1 MKNQIININNN
12 VADNAISIIEQI
24 KHQIVDAKSC
34 DIKITNGK
42 TIIKVDNGKVGCVV
56 THQNLGSF
64 ETQEVSKCTKTDAND
79 RIGIVKALYKEGKTQ
94 TEIAR
99 LLMVSQKT
107 ISIDLKK
114 INENK
119 EIKKRTK
126 NKYIYIKVAKDWPLY
141 NTNIL

>member
-42 TIIKVDNGKVGCVV
+42 TIIKVDNGKVGCGV

-119 EIKKRTK
+119 EIKKEDK
-126 NKYIYIKVAKDWPLY
+126 K
-141 NTNIL
+141 

>member
-1 MKNQIININNN
+1 LKNQIININNN

-119 EIKKRTK
+119 EIKKEDK
-126 NKYIYIKVAKDWPLY
+126 K
-141 NTNIL
+141 

>member
-1 MKNQIININNN
+1 MSYCLKNQIININNN

-119 EIKKRTK
+119 EIKKEDK
-126 NKYIYIKVAKDWPLY
+126 K
-141 NTNIL
+141 

>member
-1 MKNQIININNN
+1 M
-12 VADNAISIIEQI
+12 
-24 KHQIVDAKSC
+24 
-34 DIKITNGK
+34 
-42 TIIKVDNGKVGCVV
+42 
-56 THQNLGSF
+56 
-64 ETQEVSKCTKTDAND
+64 SKCTKTDAND

-119 EIKKRTK
+119 EIKKEDK
-126 NKYIYIKVAKDWPLY
+126 K
-141 NTNIL
+141 

>member
-99 LLMVSQKT
+99 LIMVSQKT

-119 EIKKRTK
+119 EIKKEDK
-126 NKYIYIKVAKDWPLY
+126 K
-141 NTNIL
+141 

>member
-119 EIKKRTK
+119 EIKKEDK
-126 NKYIYIKVAKDWPLY
+126 KQIYIY
-141 NTNIL
+141 

>member
-119 EIKKRTK
+119 EIKKEYK
-126 NKYIYIKVAKDWPLY
+126 K
-141 NTNIL
+141 

>member
-114 INENK
+114 INENN
-119 EIKKRTK
+119 EIKKEDK
-126 NKYIYIKVAKDWPLY
+126 K
-141 NTNIL
+141 

>member
-79 RIGIVKALYKEGKTQ
+79 RIGIVKALYKEGKTK

-119 EIKKRTK
+119 EIKKEDK
-126 NKYIYIKVAKDWPLY
+126 K
-141 NTNIL
+141 

>member
-42 TIIKVDNGKVGCVV
+42 TIIKGDNGKVGCVV

-119 EIKKRTK
+119 EIKKEDK
-126 NKYIYIKVAKDWPLY
+126 K
-141 NTNIL
+141 

>member
-119 EIKKRTK
+119 EIKKEDK
-126 NKYIYIKVAKDWPLY
+126 K
-141 NTNIL
+141 

>member
-119 EIKKRTK
+119 EIKK
-126 NKYIYIKVAKDWPLY
+126 
-141 NTNIL
+141 

>member
-42 TIIKVDNGKVGCVV
+42 TIVKVDNGKVGCVV

-119 EIKKRTK
+119 EIKKEDK
-126 NKYIYIKVAKDWPLY
+126 K
-141 NTNIL
+141 

>member
-64 ETQEVSKCTKTDAND
+64 ETREVSKYTKTDAND

-119 EIKKRTK
+119 EIKKEDK
-126 NKYIYIKVAKDWPLY
+126 K
-141 NTNIL
+141 